1 VSDPRIAVSLA
12 DDHAI
17 FRRGLRELL
26 EDSGRV
32 RVVSEFATGRAVL
45 NATAAALGDILV
57 LDLSLPMIPGAEV
70 LTRVRE
76 KHPAVRII
84 VLSMYA
90 EEHYAARML
99 RAGARMYLAK
109 TRPPED
115 VVAAVVTVAEG
126 RDAPQ
131 GLAGVPETPTVQL
144 PHERLSEREHQVF
157 MLLVQ
162 GAGVGDIAVGLNLAA
177 STVSNHLARIREKLG
192 AKSNA
197 EVIRYAFVAGLN
209 PE

>member
-1 VSDPRIAVSLA
+1 M
-12 DDHAI
+12 
-17 FRRGLRELL
+17 G
-26 EDSGRV
+26 
-32 RVVSEFATGRAVL
+32 VL
-45 NATAAALGDILV
+45 SPAALGDILV

-131 GLAGVPETPTVQL
+131 GLVASPESPRVQL